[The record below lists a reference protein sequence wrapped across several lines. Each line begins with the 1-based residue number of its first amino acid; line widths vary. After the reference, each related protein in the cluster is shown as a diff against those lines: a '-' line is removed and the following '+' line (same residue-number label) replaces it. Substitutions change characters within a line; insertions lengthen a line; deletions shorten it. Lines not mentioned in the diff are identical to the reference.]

1 MDGWNTYELPK
12 QQSEHKS
19 SLWSERVGD
28 VLMFLVIFSS
38 FYQQSTPG
46 ESKPVL
52 FDLMLI
58 LAMGV
63 FFGFGLKFPKGLL
76 WPVALWGAVLAGYG
90 IGGMRAEYTDKV
102 TSFLQVATYL
112 TCAFIFFTS
121 YVFVD
126 PERRMRLIFNGYTA
140 GATVAAL
147 AGIAGYFGIGLG
159 GLQLTTYGRASG
171 TFNDPNVFGPYLVA
185 PAVYLGLRLSKSNGW
200 STIVIVPL
208 FGILVLGILLSFSR
222 GAWGSFLLSAILFFG
237 FTMATSQS
245 GAQVRRLMALGGI
258 VGLLLVG
265 IVGVALSTPK
275 IQALFEERASL
286 VQNYDVGQGGRFTS
300 QQKALEMGL
309 TNPLGIGPQQW
320 AMINKLDTHNVYL
333 NVFVAGGFISLM
345 GFLGFLG
352 LTFFAGKRALYVNAP
367 GQDYLIVAYVCLIG
381 HMGEAFII
389 DVDNWRHLFLL
400 FGITW
405 GGILAAK
412 AYAAAPPRRTKRTN
426 AQPVSGFTA

>member
-1 MDGWNTYELPK
+1 MDGWAADDMPK
-12 QQSEHKS
+12 RQTEPTRSV
-19 SLWSERVGD
+19 WVERMGD
-28 VLMFLVIFSS
+28 VLIFLVMFSS

-63 FFGFGLKFPKGLL
+63 YFGFGLKFPKGLL
-76 WPVALWGAVLAGYG
+76 WPVALWGVVLAGYG
-90 IGGMRAEYTDKV
+90 IGGMTAVYTEKV
-102 TSFLQVATYL
+102 SSFLQVATYL

-121 YVFVD
+121 YVFAD
-126 PERRMRLIFNGYTA
+126 PERRMRLIFNAYTA
-140 GATVAAL
+140 GAVAAAL

-159 GLQLTTYGRASG
+159 GLSLTTYGRASG

-200 STIVIVPL
+200 STVVIVPL
-208 FGILVLGILLSFSR
+208 FGILVLALLLSFSR
-222 GAWGSFLLSAILFFG
+222 GAWGNFLLSAILFFG
-237 FTMATSQS
+237 FTMATSRS
-245 GAQVRRLMALGGI
+245 GAQVRRLLALVGVVGI
-258 VGLLLVG
+258 LLVG

-309 TNPLGIGPQQW
+309 NNPLGIGPQQW

-333 NVFVAGGFISLM
+333 NVFVAGGFISLI
-345 GFLGFLG
+345 GFLGFIG
-352 LTFFAGKRALYVNAP
+352 LTFFAGKRAIFANGP
-367 GQDYLIVAYVCLIG
+367 GQDYLIVAYACLIG

-400 FGITW
+400 FGMTW
-405 GGILAAK
+405 GAILATK
-412 AYAAAPPRRTKRTN
+412 VHVAAPPRRTPRTN
-426 AQPVSGFTA
+426 GQVTSGFAA